1 MSKHGVRI
9 LLATLISLIASLVL
23 TQLAH
28 LSTPPDL
35 TTVSVIVI
43 TIAATLAVLYRMV
56 IRPQILLS
64 HQIAHRLTHPTA
76 QHDRTRHPL
85 PPYLK
90 KDLDRLEQQ
99 LSIYSE
105 LKSKLSEHGGR
116 IAIAAAEMS
125 YAADQMKT
133 KIHDEVA
140 DTDQIVASANQI
152 HDTVEHMVSQTQ
164 EASRAASEAKT
175 INSHGKKAVDE
186 TIPQMEGTRQQVNTN
201 AELIAQLEAKSE
213 EIKAVTRV
221 ISDIAEQT
229 NLLALNAAIEAARA
243 GEQGRGFA
251 VVADEVRALA
261 AKTSDATQQ
270 IGDTV
275 NQINLEIKNA
285 VGNSQQLTVTID
297 HGVQMTQKISTHLND
312 IYDRSEEIEHSI
324 STIASSVQENSQNI
338 RHISSIVQETSKRLQ
353 LTEHEIASIAERS
366 LGLSETAEKIYEA
379 FGNSELGEPHDTAKK
394 EAIAAA
400 EAIGSLLSETIR
412 KGQLTED
419 QVFDKNYQPIKGTSP
434 TKYSTSYDTFSD
446 QHFPAIQEPI
456 LERNSSIAYA
466 GAVDVNGYFPTH
478 NKRFSQPLTGDYAKD
493 LLQSRTKR
501 IFNDRTGARC
511 GANTRPFLLQ
521 TYKRDTG
528 EVMHDLSVPIYV
540 NGRHWGGFR
549 IGYRSE

>member
-1 MSKHGVRI
+1 MSKHGIRI

-85 PPYLK
+85 PSYLK

-400 EAIGSLLSETIR
+400 AAIGSLLSETIS

-434 TKYSTSYDTFSD
+434 TKYSTSYDAFSD

>member
-9 LLATLISLIASLVL
+9 LLATLISFIASLVL
-23 TQLAH
+23 TQLVH

-43 TIAATLAVLYRMV
+43 TIAATLGVLYRMV

-64 HQIAHRLTHPTA
+64 HQIAHRLTHSSA
-76 QHDRTRHPL
+76 QYDPTRHPL
-85 PPYLK
+85 PSYLK
-90 KDLDRLEQQ
+90 EDLDRLEQQ
-99 LSIYSE
+99 LGTYSE

-140 DTDQIVASANQI
+140 DTNQIVASANQI
-152 HDTVEHMVSQTQ
+152 HDTVEHMVNQTQ

-213 EIKAVTRV
+213 EIKAVTGV

-261 AKTSDATQQ
+261 AKTSGATQQ
-270 IGDTV
+270 IGETV

-285 VGNSQQLTVTID
+285 VNNSQQLTVTID

-366 LGLSETAEKIYEA
+366 LSLSETAEKIYEA
-379 FGNSELGEPHDTAKK
+379 FGNSELGELHDKAKK
-394 EAIAAA
+394 EATDAAA
-400 EAIGSLLSETIR
+400 AIGHLLSEAIK
-412 KGQLTED
+412 KGMLSED

-446 QHFPAIQEPI
+446 QNFPAIQEPI
-456 LERNSSIAYA
+456 LERNSDFAYA

-478 NKRFSQPLTGDYAKD
+478 NKRFCQPLSGDYAKD
-493 LLQSRTKR
+493 LLQNRTKR

-511 GANTRPFLLQ
+511 GANTQPFLLQ

-528 EVMHDLSVPIYV
+528 EVMHDLSVPVYV

-549 IGYRSE
+549 IGYRSQ

>member
-9 LLATLISLIASLVL
+9 LLATLISFIASLVL
-23 TQLAH
+23 TQLVH

-43 TIAATLAVLYRMV
+43 TIAATLGVLYRMV

-64 HQIAHRLTHPTA
+64 HQIAHRLTHSSA
-76 QHDRTRHPL
+76 QYDPTRHPL
-85 PPYLK
+85 PSYLK
-90 KDLDRLEQQ
+90 EDLDRLEQQ
-99 LSIYSE
+99 LGTYSE

-140 DTDQIVASANQI
+140 DTNQIVASANQI
-152 HDTVEHMVSQTQ
+152 HDTVEHMVNQTQ
-164 EASRAASEAKT
+164 EASRAAIEAKT

-213 EIKAVTRV
+213 EIKAVTGV

-261 AKTSDATQQ
+261 AKTSGATQQ
-270 IGDTV
+270 IGETV

-285 VGNSQQLTVTID
+285 VNNSQQLTVTID

-366 LGLSETAEKIYEA
+366 LSLSETAEKIYEA
-379 FGNSELGEPHDTAKK
+379 FGNSELGELHDKAKK
-394 EAIAAA
+394 EATDAAA
-400 EAIGSLLSETIR
+400 AIGHLLSEAIK
-412 KGQLTED
+412 KGMLSED

-446 QHFPAIQEPI
+446 QNFPAIQEPI
-456 LERNSSIAYA
+456 LERNSDFAYA

-478 NKRFSQPLTGDYAKD
+478 NKRFCQPLSGDYAKD
-493 LLQSRTKR
+493 LLQNRTKR

-511 GANTRPFLLQ
+511 GANTQPFLLQ

-528 EVMHDLSVPIYV
+528 EVMHDLSVPVYV

-549 IGYRSE
+549 IGYRSQ

>member
-1 MSKHGVRI
+1 MSKYGTRI
-9 LLATLISLIASLVL
+9 FSAAAVSGTASLILAQLINMPDLISLREAAAIVA
-23 TQLAH
+23 
-28 LSTPPDL
+28 
-35 TTVSVIVI
+35 TTGI
-43 TIAATLAVLYRMV
+43 TTAVLYYMM

-64 HQIAHRLTHPTA
+64 HQITHRLTHSGSDYDPK
-76 QHDRTRHPL
+76 RHSL
-85 PPYLK
+85 PAYLK
-90 KDLDRLEQQ
+90 GEMQRLEQQ
-99 LSIYSE
+99 LTIYSE
-105 LKSKLSEHGGR
+105 LRSKLSGHGGR

-125 YAADQMKT
+125 YAADQMKA

-140 DTDQIVASANQI
+140 DTEQIVVSARQI

-164 EASRAASEAKT
+164 EAARAAGEAKT

-285 VGNSQQLTVTID
+285 VGNSKELTVTID
-297 HGVQMTQKISTHLND
+297 HGVQMTQNISTHLND
-312 IYDRSEEIEHSI
+312 IYDRSEAIEHSI
-324 STIASSVQENSQNI
+324 STIASSVQENSHNI
-338 RHISSIVQETSKRLQ
+338 SHISSIVQETSKRLQ
-353 LTEHEIASIAERS
+353 LTEEEIASIAQRS
-366 LGLSETAEKIYEA
+366 LALSETAEKIYEA
-379 FGNSELGEPHDTAKK
+379 FGDTELGEPHDSAKN
-394 EAIAAA
+394 EAIEAAR
-400 EAIGSLLSETIR
+400 AIGALLSQAIERGTLNE
-412 KGQLTED
+412 Q
-419 QVFDKNYQPIKGTSP
+419 QVFDTKYQPIKGTNP
-434 TKYSTSYDTFSD
+434 TKYSTEYDKFSD
-446 QHFPAIQEPI
+446 QNFPSIQEPI
-456 LERNSSIAYA
+456 LTRNTSIAYA
-466 GAVDVNGYFPTH
+466 GAVDINGYFPTH
-478 NKRFSQPLTGDYAKD
+478 NKRFCQPLTGDHAKD
-493 LLQSRTKR
+493 LLQNRTKR
-501 IFNDRTGARC
+501 IFNDRTGSRC
-511 GANTRPFLLQ
+511 GSNTRPFLLQ